1 MLPTSSS
8 LSFVR
13 RGLPALLF
21 IAAGITLAILF
32 RNASAWPTETKQLV
46 YPLAQVLGV
55 GGCLLFGSFVQ
66 QRPLRTM
73 KQELLGA
80 ALLVAVLVLTRFL

>member
-1 MLPTSSS
+1 MQPTTSS
-8 LSFVR
+8 LSFAR
-13 RGLPALLF
+13 RGLPALLL

-55 GGCLLFGSFVQ
+55 GGCMLFGSFVQ
-66 QRPLRTM
+66 QRPLHTM
-73 KQELLGA
+73 KQELACA
-80 ALLVAVLVLTRFL
+80 ALIVIVLVLTKLS

>member
-13 RGLPALLF
+13 RGLPSLLL

-32 RNASAWPTETKQLV
+32 RDSSAWPADTKQLV

-55 GGCLLFGSFVQ
+55 GGCMLFGSFVQ
-66 QRPLRTM
+66 QRPLHTM
-73 KQELLGA
+73 KQELASA
-80 ALLVAVLVLTRFL
+80 AVIVLVLVLTKQY